1 VFLSKIWMFVVALA
15 AGIALAIA
23 LIMPRPAQRAVVQGE
38 HDRLSIACSVVDIQL
53 EADAHVRVELAGA
66 FSRAPDIVTALDQA
80 SSADKI
86 DDARSLALRGKAV
99 EILKGV
105 NGNRKPDFAILVDR
119 SGRIVTR
126 VGIDESDARDL
137 AVGRP
142 LIDDAL
148 AGLLRDDIWAQG
160 GTMYFVSASPVI
172 KRDPPVAYVGAVV
185 LGNKI
190 TNEFAAKL
198 VDGLS
203 VDLRFYLGADDVAG
217 SRTLATDKAAMGG
230 AVKGL
235 SGGDLRKDCNA
246 NQPFD
251 VRAGN
256 EDMTAVVARL
266 PGEARARQAYFAVL
280 LTRPEARGFMGTLH
294 AVTSDD
300 LKPTNFPWF
309 LVAGGFILC
318 LGVGIALM
326 LIEADRPL
334 RRLTNDALKLAK
346 GDQERLGEDAHGGK
360 FGSIARSVNIHID
373 KLGRDAK
380 AARTNLDQLLGPAP
394 EGSLGT
400 IDLLAT
406 ALPAARPGGPAT
418 AAAAPPPSEFRF
430 GDAPAATPPPRD
442 PTPPPRAPTPAP
454 VRSAPTPPPLQPPQ
468 SAAPPSAPPPRA
480 PLRLEDDIL
489 GGIGGHAAAAPAPP
503 APTLLAPPADA
514 SGPVDPYFKQVFDQF
529 VSVKKSCAEPTAN
542 LTYAKFSEK
551 LIKNRD
557 DLMARTGCKEVRFT
571 VYVKDGKA
579 ALKAT
584 PVKDD

>member
-1 VFLSKIWMFVVALA
+1 MFLSKIWMFVVALA
-15 AGIALAIA
+15 AGVGLAIA
-23 LIMPRPAQRAVVQGE
+23 LIMPRPAQRTLVQGE

-53 EADAHVRVELAGA
+53 EADAHVRVELAGS

-80 SSADKI
+80 SNADKI

-99 EILKGV
+99 EILKDV
-105 NGNRKPDFAILVDR
+105 HGNRKPDFAILIDR
-119 SGRIVTR
+119 GGRIVTR

-142 LIDDAL
+142 LVDDAL
-148 AGLLRDDIWAQG
+148 AGYLRDDIWAQG

-185 LGNKI
+185 LGNKV
-190 TNEFAAKL
+190 TNDFAAKL

-217 SRTLATDKAAMGG
+217 SRPLTNDKTAIAA

-266 PGEARARQAYFAVL
+266 PGEARAREAYFAVL

-300 LKPTNFPWF
+300 LKPANFPWI
-309 LVAGGFILC
+309 LVAGGFVLC
-318 LGVGIALM
+318 LAVGIGLM
-326 LIEADRPL
+326 FIEADRPL

-406 ALPAARPGGPAT
+406 ALPAARPGGPPT
-418 AAAAPPPSEFRF
+418 ASAAPPPSEFRF
-430 GDAPAATPPPRD
+430 GDAPTPAPPPRAA
-442 PTPPPRAPTPAP
+442 TPPPRAPTPRRCASHQRRRRCSRRRAP
-454 VRSAPTPPPLQPPQ
+454 RLRALRRRVRRCGSKTTSSAASASPPHHLRPRRRYSRPPRTRAVRSIRTSSRCSISSCRSRRAAPSPPLT
-468 SAAPPSAPPPRA
+468 SRTRSSPR
-480 PLRLEDDIL
+480 
-489 GGIGGHAAAAPAPP
+489 
-503 APTLLAPPADA
+503 
-514 SGPVDPYFKQVFDQF
+514 S
-529 VSVKKSCAEPTAN
+529 
-542 LTYAKFSEK
+542 
-551 LIKNRD
+551 
-557 DLMARTGCKEVRFT
+557 
-571 VYVKDGKA
+571 
-579 ALKAT
+579 
-584 PVKDD
+584 